1 MQYPEAHTVD
11 GIRYMASVPSSYNY
25 NAITDADYE
34 IWVKTADAA
43 ADPDASGFEAEGYQK
58 VAEGTWQ
65 YDSSWKMI
73 EFDAVENVTNIR
85 LLLTRVS
92 SHNYWALASEIRGM
106 SKAEALEKTKA
117 SLTSIEDVLSE
128 DGAAAAKAAGTAKTT
143 VLPSGGVGAGAS
155 GAASTT
161 KMPTAGGGAN
171 PPTPPTGMTSVASA
185 GQPDQSAAS
194 QGADKPAR
202 KKWPIVVGVVAG
214 VLVLAVRAVW
224 AYRRLCRQVALACK
238 TPDGCYSGA
247 CVPAPFTLGI
257 VRPRIYLPAGLAGP
271 MRAAVLLHER
281 THLRRGDPLIKP
293 LFYAVAC
300 LHWFNPLAWLA
311 FRQLEREMEAA
322 CDEAA
327 VRGCDAAARN
337 AYCETILRYAL
348 QGRLAPGS
356 LAFGQGSAKTRIV
369 HLLRYRRLGGL
380 ALALCALGVGVSVTA
395 CMVQPTVAEA
405 TPETAETTPAL
416 TELTPESAATPETA
430 VAFTPNTA
438 GLPNLDDPAA
448 SPRFACPV
456 DYTYISRY
464 AMDGSHRGDDL
475 TAPKGTPV
483 YAAQDGVVA
492 EAAFHYSYGNFVKLD
507 HGQDAGGHSWT
518 TLYGHM
524 DDLAVQ
530 PGQVVKTGDLLGHVG
545 STGNAVGNHLHFEML
560 ADGVLVQPR
569 YFTAY
574 RDGERAE
581 LTAETAAEVKARLA
595 DAAAPARDAAAFV
608 SNTAGL
614 PNLSDPANS
623 ALLQSPLQNYKY
635 TSVPFGDGH
644 RGVDVAAD
652 AGTPVYAAQ
661 DAYVTVAEWDYTNGN
676 WVELDHG
683 VSSDGRLWTTRYS
696 HMEDLAVQAG
706 QIVHAGDLL
715 GHVGSTGNSTG
726 NHLHFEVAVDGVLID
741 PKYVTG
747 EPFSSYG
754 LTEDAAEIT
763 ARLAEA
769 EAQEQQAQEAL
780 RLAAVQAREELARVQ
795 AQLAQLQEAQ
805 ARAEADGA
813 AQNQEQAA
821 QLRQQ
826 IDELQEQCAGLEGKA
841 FDAELNAQNKT
852 AAEAQAART
861 QLEEAQRALDA
872 LLAETQGAE

>member
-1 MQYPEAHTVD
+1 MRELVIQL
-11 GIRYMASVPSSYNY
+11 GLLSV
-25 NAITDADYE
+25 
-34 IWVKTADAA
+34 W
-43 ADPDASGFEAEGYQK
+43 G
-58 VAEGTWQ
+58 
-65 YDSSWKMI
+65 
-73 EFDAVENVTNIR
+73 
-85 LLLTRVS
+85 
-92 SHNYWALASEIRGM
+92 
-106 SKAEALEKTKA
+106 
-117 SLTSIEDVLSE
+117 
-128 DGAAAAKAAGTAKTT
+128 GAAALGALA
-143 VLPSGGVGAGAS
+143 VGALLRRLHTPSRWLCWLWLAVGLRFALPW
-155 GAASTT
+155 GIPLALPRPQNEPLAQAADTVRILAES
-161 KMPTAGGGAN
+161 PATAPAL
-171 PPTPPTGMTSVASA
+171 PATAPAAVPAAAPWYA
-185 GQPDQSAAS
+185 GLTVWHLLAAVW
-194 QGADKPAR
+194 A
-202 KKWPIVVGVVAG
+202 AG

-311 FRQLEREMEAA
+311 FRQLECEMEAA

-430 VAFTPNTA
+430 AVAFTPNTA

-464 AMDGSHRGDDL
+464 ATDGSHRGDDL

-492 EAAFHYSYGNFVKLD
+492 EATFHYSYGNFVQLD

-545 STGNAVGNHLHFEML
+545 STGNSVGNHLHFEML

-581 LTAETAAEVKARLA
+581 LTAEA
-595 DAAAPARDAAAFV
+595 
-608 SNTAGL
+608 
-614 PNLSDPANS
+614 
-623 ALLQSPLQNYKY
+623 
-635 TSVPFGDGH
+635 
-644 RGVDVAAD
+644 
-652 AGTPVYAAQ
+652 
-661 DAYVTVAEWDYTNGN
+661 
-676 WVELDHG
+676 
-683 VSSDGRLWTTRYS
+683 
-696 HMEDLAVQAG
+696 
-706 QIVHAGDLL
+706 
-715 GHVGSTGNSTG
+715 
-726 NHLHFEVAVDGVLID
+726 
-741 PKYVTG
+741 
-747 EPFSSYG
+747 
-754 LTEDAAEIT
+754 AAEIT

-769 EAQEQQAQEAL
+769 EAQAQQAQEAL
-780 RLAAVQAREELARVQ
+780 RLAAVQAREELARAQ

-805 ARAEADGA
+805 AQA
-813 AQNQEQAA
+813 ALGSSAQDRDLAA

-826 IDELQEQCAGLEGKA
+826 IDELQEQCAGLEGQA

-872 LLAETQGAE
+872 LLDETQATE

>member
-1 MQYPEAHTVD
+1 M
-11 GIRYMASVPSSYNY
+11 R
-25 NAITDADYE
+25 
-34 IWVKTADAA
+34 
-43 ADPDASGFEAEGYQK
+43 GFVIQLG
-58 VAEGTWQ
+58 
-65 YDSSWKMI
+65 
-73 EFDAVENVTNIR
+73 
-85 LLLTRVS
+85 LL
-92 SHNYWALASEIRGM
+92 
-106 SKAEALEKTKA
+106 
-117 SLTSIEDVLSE
+117 SLWG
-128 DGAAAAKAAGTAKTT
+128 GAAALGALA
-143 VLPSGGVGAGAS
+143 VGALLRRLHTPSRWLCWLWLAVGLRFALPW
-155 GAASTT
+155 GIPLALPRPQNEPLAQAADTVRILAES
-161 KMPTAGGGAN
+161 PAAAPALPATAPAAV
-171 PPTPPTGMTSVASA
+171 PAAAPWYA
-185 GQPDQSAAS
+185 GLTVWHLLAAVW
-194 QGADKPAR
+194 A
-202 KKWPIVVGVVAG
+202 AG

-430 VAFTPNTA
+430 AVAFTPNTA

-492 EAAFHYSYGNFVKLD
+492 EATFHYSYGNFVQLD

-518 TLYGHM
+518 TLYG
-524 DDLAVQ
+524 
-530 PGQVVKTGDLLGHVG
+530 
-545 STGNAVGNHLHFEML
+545 
-560 ADGVLVQPR
+560 
-569 YFTAY
+569 
-574 RDGERAE
+574 
-581 LTAETAAEVKARLA
+581 
-595 DAAAPARDAAAFV
+595 
-608 SNTAGL
+608 
-614 PNLSDPANS
+614 
-623 ALLQSPLQNYKY
+623 
-635 TSVPFGDGH
+635 
-644 RGVDVAAD
+644 
-652 AGTPVYAAQ
+652 
-661 DAYVTVAEWDYTNGN
+661 
-676 WVELDHG
+676 
-683 VSSDGRLWTTRYS
+683 

-754 LTEDAAEIT
+754 LTDAAAEIT

-769 EAQEQQAQEAL
+769 EAQAQQAQEAL
-780 RLAAVQAREELARVQ
+780 RLAAVQAREELARAQ

-805 ARAEADGA
+805 AQA
-813 AQNQEQAA
+813 ALGSSAQDRDLAA

-826 IDELQEQCAGLEGKA
+826 IDELQEQCAGLEGQA

-872 LLAETQGAE
+872 LLDETQGAE